1 MGGLMVIYTVSAV
14 IIFFYGLNV
23 LFHMKHRTR
32 HSRRVAFLL
41 ITFGGAVA
49 PLEIY
54 YGIAPTLSASCITA
68 GMSILF
74 VVGARRGDHA
84 RRA

>member
-1 MGGLMVIYTVSAV
+1 MIIYAVSAV
-14 IIFFYGLNV
+14 IVFVYGLSV

-54 YGIAPTLSASCITA
+54 YSLSPTLSASCITA

-74 VVGARRGDHA
+74 VIGARRGDHENRA